1 MTSFYVAAAILA
13 AIAIAWVALPLWR
26 HRDNAQAERRLANL
40 AIFRDQFAELNA
52 DVQAGTLSAEQYA
65 QARLDLDRRA
75 LEETAHEAALAGESG
90 HTRKSAHITAIVLAI
105 AVPLGA
111 AALYWQLGS
120 PGALRETPALA
131 ATDFSPAQIE
141 QMVAQLDERMQKNP
155 DDPKG
160 WAILAR
166 SYYAMGRYA
175 DAARAYAQLQQ
186 RVPPDADVLTEHAD
200 ALAMAQGRN
209 LSGAPLLLLQQAI
222 MLDPEHWKTL
232 ALLGTEA
239 FDRKDYQA
247 ALRYWQKLLALVPR
261 DAPFAQ
267 QIAASVEEA
276 RKLAGGK
283 ATGETAGAAADGA
296 VANGAAANGAMA
308 KGSTATPAP
317 ASSAATVAASSI
329 AGTVSLARDLT
340 AKADAQDTVF
350 VFARAAKGP
359 PMPLAVMRMQVKDL
373 PATFKLDDS
382 QAMTPDSRLS
392 QHAEV
397 IVGARV
403 AKHGTPMAQAGDLQG
418 FSAAIKPGT
427 RGLNIVISEEVR

>member
-1 MTSFYVAAAILA
+1 MISFYVAAAILA
-13 AIAIAWVALPLWR
+13 AIAIAWIALPLWR
-26 HRDNAQAERRLANL
+26 HRDAAQAERRLANL

-52 DVQAGTLSAEQYA
+52 DVQAGTLSTEQYA
-65 QARLDLDRRA
+65 QAKLDLDRRA
-75 LEETAHEAALAGESG
+75 LEETAHEAALAAESG
-90 HTRKSAHITAIVLAI
+90 HTRKSARITAIVLAI
-105 AVPLGA
+105 ALPLGA
-111 AALYWQLGS
+111 VALYWQLGS
-120 PGALRETPALA
+120 PGALRAAAAPT
-131 ATDFSPAQIE
+131 ATDFTPVQIE

-166 SYYAMGRYA
+166 SYYAMGRYE
-175 DAARAYAQLQQ
+175 DAARAYAELQQ

-209 LSGAPLLLLQQAI
+209 LSGAPLQLLQQAI
-222 MLDPEHWKTL
+222 ALDPEHWKTL

-261 DAPFAQ
+261 DAEFAA

-276 RKLAGGK
+276 RNLAGMK
-283 ATGETAGAAADGA
+283 ATGATADGTASTAADAAAAKESAATTGAAA
-296 VANGAAANGAMA
+296 
-308 KGSTATPAP
+308 
-317 ASSAATVAASSI
+317 SAAASSVS
-329 AGTVSLARDLT
+329 GTVSLAKNLI

-350 VFARAAKGP
+350 VFARAAQGP

-373 PATFKLDDS
+373 PAAFKLDDS
-382 QAMTPDSRLS
+382 QAMTPNSRLS

-397 IVGARV
+397 VVGGR
-403 AKHGTPMAQAGDLQG
+403 
-418 FSAAIKPGT
+418 
-427 RGLNIVISEEVR
+427 

>member
-1 MTSFYVAAAILA
+1 MISFYVAAAILA
-13 AIAIAWVALPLWR
+13 AIAIAWIALPLWR
-26 HRDNAQAERRLANL
+26 HRDTAQAERRLANL

-52 DVQAGTLSAEQYA
+52 DVQAGTLSTEQYA
-65 QARLDLDRRA
+65 QAKLDLDRRA
-75 LEETAHEAALAGESG
+75 LEETAHEAALAAESS
-90 HTRKSAHITAIVLAI
+90 HTRKSARISAVVLAI
-105 AVPLGA
+105 ALPLGA
-111 AALYWQLGS
+111 VALYWQLGS
-120 PGALRETPALA
+120 PGALRVAAAPT
-131 ATDFSPAQIE
+131 ATDFTPVQIE

-166 SYYAMGRYA
+166 SYYAMGRYE
-175 DAARAYAQLQQ
+175 DAARAYAALQQ
-186 RVPPDADVLTEHAD
+186 RVPPNADVLTEHAD

-209 LSGAPLLLLQQAI
+209 LSGAPLQLLQQAI
-222 MLDPEHWKTL
+222 ALDPEHWKTL

-261 DAPFAQ
+261 DAEFAA

-276 RKLAGGK
+276 RNLAGMK
-283 ATGETAGAAADGA
+283 ASGATAASTAAGAAAA
-296 VANGAAANGAMA
+296 KESAATSA
-308 KGSTATPAP
+308 STATT
-317 ASSAATVAASSI
+317 AAAGSVS
-329 AGTVSLARDLT
+329 GTVSLAKDLL

-350 VFARAAKGP
+350 VFARAAQGP

-373 PATFKLDDS
+373 PAAFKLDDS
-382 QAMTPDSRLS
+382 QAMTPNSRLS

-397 IVGARV
+397 VVGARV
-403 AKHGTPMAQAGDLQG
+403 ARHGTPMAQAGDLQG

-427 RGLNIVISEEVR
+427 QGLNIVISEEVR